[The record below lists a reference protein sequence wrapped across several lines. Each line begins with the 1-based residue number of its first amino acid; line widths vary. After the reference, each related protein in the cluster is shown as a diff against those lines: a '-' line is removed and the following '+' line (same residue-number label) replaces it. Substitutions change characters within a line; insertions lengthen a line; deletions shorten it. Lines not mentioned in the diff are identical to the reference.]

1 MYIYI
6 YIYIYKHI
14 HTSLSVLPEYM
25 LFFDLWEASILWR
38 GKLDPFNNKIT
49 DGEVITNKKRFG
61 IFPYTEVLGV

>member
-1 MYIYI
+1 
-6 YIYIYKHI
+6 
-14 HTSLSVLPEYM
+14 M